1 MTCRG
6 YDPRAVKLGKPIQ
19 RLAATIRDN
28 SERRNFMKLFIDIL
42 KDESKAKSN
51 RSKSE

>member
-19 RLAATIRDN
+19 RLAANISN
-28 SERRNFMKLFIDIL
+28 KQERSAFIKLFVNVL
-42 KDESKAKSN
+42 KEESKSKSN